1 MFPTPLCYFFIN
13 YFQEHNKL
21 FKWLSSNLFKMALT
35 SFLIDIGARLII
47 AFVFVVVNT
56 LILRE
61 VAVLI
66 FKLKDETMATALY
79 VSLGVSIAVLVF
91 SFFPTIT
98 LLSIILAV
106 LISIIF
112 IVLVK
117 FYYKTDWKKSV
128 LIWLV
133 WFIAYFIL
141 GTLVVLISVL
151 V

>member
-1 MFPTPLCYFFIN
+1 MSL
-13 YFQEHNKL
+13 
-21 FKWLSSNLFKMALT
+21 M
-35 SFLIDIGARLII
+35 SFLIDIGARLIV
-47 AFVFVVVNT
+47 ALVFTVVNT

-61 VAVLI
+61 IIVKI